1 MKLRSVLARLLA
13 LFRRRK
19 LEREVNDEILAHL
32 ELAELDA
39 RASGLTPEEA
49 RLCGPARFR
58 RNRTD
63 EGRSPRS
70 PQRCGGLRI
79 C

>member
-13 LFRRRK
+13 LFRQRK

-39 RASGLTPEEA
+39 RASGLMPEEA
-49 RLCGPARFR
+49 RHAAQRDFGGIEQ
-58 RNRTD
+58 D

-70 PQRCGGLRI
+70 PRRAVD
-79 C
+79 